1 MKKVSKEVFIE
12 FLKRNE
18 EYNNV
23 IKKKHEIMKQKAN
36 NYDLKT
42 GEKLFSPKIT
52 DNKYDQ
58 FFYKNSSNK
67 NVLISPKNA

>member
-1 MKKVSKEVFIE
+1 MKKVSKEVFID

-23 IKKKHEIMKQKAN
+23 IKKKHEIMKQKAD

-42 GEKLFSPKIT
+42 G
-52 DNKYDQ
+52 
-58 FFYKNSSNK
+58 
-67 NVLISPKNA
+67 